1 MISVHR
7 SGGVHWELKHTFS
20 KGGQGRYLT
29 PGTHHD
35 HAGFH
40 NSYIYLSTCL
50 SVSVPI
56 YLYICLS
63 VCLSIFHYLPTYC
76 RLPTYLPIHLAIY
89 QFVCLS
95 VYLSS

>member
-7 SGGVHWELKHTFS
+7 SGCVHWELKHTFS

-63 VCLSIFHYLPTYC
+63 VYLSSIIYLPTVGYLPTCLSI
-76 RLPTYLPIHLAIY
+76 
-89 QFVCLS
+89 
-95 VYLSS
+95 